1 MNFGDAPRSVDI
13 CLTSFAFAVAFTAGG
28 GGGGHQD
35 FGRTVG
41 FGGGG
46 GGVSF
51 VCFVDRRGGYFGSGG
66 LSGLEGCEGS
76 GVSTSFFF
84 NFFNRPEWQTGKCE
98 NNLLFM
104 HACEVQPFLRLH
116 FEYSLS
122 FGDLG
127 HKILGVCMQACMHE
141 WAIGAYAMH
150 MFLVLARCKSCQR

>member
-84 NFFNRPEWQTGKCE
+84 TFSTGLNGKQE
-98 NNLLFM
+98 N
-104 HACEVQPFLRLH
+104 AKTIC
-116 FEYSLS
+116 YS
-122 FGDLG
+122 
-127 HKILGVCMQACMHE
+127 CMHVRSNLFF
-141 WAIGAYAMH
+141 ACT
-150 MFLVLARCKSCQR
+150 LSTR